1 MIEIIEKFDRV
12 WHPMGDAMRKA
23 AELLQHPSLS
33 SNLDFADIMDNMVD
47 ELVRKTSS
55 AKEEHF
61 KVAFEQTFG
70 KPFDADKVY
79 KKRLTRFIRQEDNT
93 EYYSYC
99 NRVFLIVRQ
108 NFDFGIENNTCSLS
122 FDIPT
127 KLYYTRKNG
136 RVEFIDKAK

>member
-1 MIEIIEKFDRV
+1 MMSVDLEKSRYN
-12 WHPMGDAMRKA
+12 P
-23 AELLQHPSLS
+23 
-33 SNLDFADIMDNMVD
+33 FAYIMDNMVD
-47 ELVRKTSS
+47 EVVHKTIS
-55 AKEEHF
+55 AIDEHL

-79 KKRLTRFIRQEDNT
+79 KKRLTRFIIQEDDT

-99 NRVFLIVRQ
+99 NRVFLIVRR

-122 FDIPT
+122 FEIPT
-127 KLYYTRKNG
+127 KLYYTRRNG